1 MDDHSDEE
9 FAEKRR
15 FNTAVFISLIGA
27 VAAASPML
35 ERFASVTA
43 ILALTYVP
51 AFALAYIGMT
61 SVRWQSYFGRSATLA
76 MGAGLGVLVLVALV
90 VARALTHVLY
100 ASNGMYG

>member
-1 MDDHSDEE
+1 MDDHSNE

-15 FNTAVFISLIGA
+15 FNTAVFISLIVA

-61 SVRWQSYFGRSATLA
+61 SVRWQRYFGRSATLA
-76 MGAGLGVLVLVALV
+76 IGAGVGALTLVALV
-90 VARALTHVLY
+90 ITRMIAAVFH